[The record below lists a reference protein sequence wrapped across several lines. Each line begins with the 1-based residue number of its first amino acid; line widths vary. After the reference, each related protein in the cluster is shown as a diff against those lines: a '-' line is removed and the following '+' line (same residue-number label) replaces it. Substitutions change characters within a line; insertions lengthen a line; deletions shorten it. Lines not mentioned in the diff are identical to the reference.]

1 MPSCDHCGRPIV
13 DVSGA
18 HRITRGKYAHQECHD
33 DTLFDI
39 APSVAPEALAAL
51 GGARIWTENKA
62 SLIAR
67 YLILLRPRDQ
77 AWNLRGRL
85 RRPQHIKNPE
95 NWSAKLV
102 IESRPRWMKH
112 FHLFDASRAQ
122 VARLKKMTAAQPPRD
137 REKHEPE
144 RVIQIYE
151 GDFNRRVRE
160 VLVAGA
166 LPRDAT
172 FCLLDQRTFEC
183 EWATVKALASYKTG
197 RPHKIELL
205 YFLPNFWLPR
215 ALKAQRDKTVIDRWW
230 GGKDWGIL
238 RDLPGIE
245 RAGMVC
251 KRFKDEFAYGS
262 VRYYPIF
269 QHAEGGGHT
278 MYYLVHAA
286 DHPESRRLMARAY
299 RRAVFAP
306 EPIEDLQLEL
316 GLANLDS
323 PKDSEGD

>member
-1 MPSCDHCGRPIV
+1 MPSCENCGRPIV
-13 DVSGA
+13 DIRGA
-18 HRITRGKYAHQECHD
+18 HRITRGRYAHQECHD

-39 APSVAPEALAAL
+39 EPSAAPEALAQL
-51 GGARIWTENKA
+51 GGAKIWTENKA
-62 SLIAR
+62 KLIER
-67 YLILLRPRDQ
+67 YLYYFVLVTKHGTYVDGF
-77 AWNLRGRL
+77 AG
-85 RRPQHIKNPE
+85 PQDIKNPE

-102 IESRPRWMKH
+102 IEVQPRWMKH

-137 REKHEPE
+137 REKHEPK
-144 RVIQIYE
+144 RVIHIYE
-151 GDFNRRVRE
+151 GDFNTRVQE
-160 VLVAGA
+160 LLMAGA

-183 EWATVKALASYKTG
+183 EWTTVKALASYKTG
-197 RPHKIELL
+197 RAHKIELL

-215 ALKAQRDKTVIDRWW
+215 AMKAQRDKALIDRWW
-230 GGKDWGIL
+230 GGKDWRIL
-238 RDLPGIE
+238 RDLQGIE
-245 RAGMVC
+245 RAALVS
-251 KRFKDEFAYGS
+251 KRFKDEFAYAS

-306 EPIEDLQLEL
+306 EPIKDVQLEL

-323 PKDSEGD
+323 PQDSEGD

>member
-1 MPSCDHCGRPIV
+1 MPSCENCGRPIV
-13 DVSGA
+13 DIRGA

-39 APSVAPEALAAL
+39 EPSAAPEALAQL
-51 GGARIWTENKA
+51 GGAKIWTENKA
-62 SLIAR
+62 KLIERSLYYFVLVTKHGTYVDGFA
-67 YLILLRPRDQ
+67 
-77 AWNLRGRL
+77 G
-85 RRPQHIKNPE
+85 PQDIKNPE

-137 REKHEPE
+137 REKHEPT
-144 RVIQIYE
+144 RVIRIYQ
-151 GDFNRRVRE
+151 GDFNARVQE
-160 VLVAGA
+160 LLVAGA

-183 EWATVKALASYKTG
+183 EWTTVKALASYKTG

-205 YFLPNFWLPR
+205 YFLPNFWLAR
-215 ALKAQRDKTVIDRWW
+215 AMKAQRDKTVLDRWW
-230 GGKDWGIL
+230 GGKGWGIL
-238 RDLPGIE
+238 RNLQGIE
-245 RAGMVC
+245 RAALVS
-251 KRFKDEFAYGS
+251 KRFKDEFAYAS

-269 QHAEGGGHT
+269 QQAEGGGHT

-286 DHPESRRLMARAY
+286 DHTESRRLMARAY

-316 GLANLDS
+316 GLTNLDS
-323 PKDSEGD
+323 PRDSEGD